1 MPARSPLMSWA
12 DYGPREIHSAVAS
25 AVTLMSQSYMTF
37 QWRSTDGL
45 FMVRVCSFRYGGFV
59 RFFSFCLCCLQ
70 DWCSF
75 SSFVGCMRT
84 VFPSHFS
91 SLIKPSSLNGRREK
105 KEILI
110 PLLVQR
116 KWEKE
121 YRLFHLSL
129 SLSSLR
135 NYSEPF
141 PPLEKIHTMPQ
152 YRHLLL
158 RLLLP

>member
-1 MPARSPLMSWA
+1 
-12 DYGPREIHSAVAS
+12 
-25 AVTLMSQSYMTF
+25 
-37 QWRSTDGL
+37 
-45 FMVRVCSFRYGGFV
+45 
-59 RFFSFCLCCLQ
+59 
-70 DWCSF
+70 
-75 SSFVGCMRT
+75 MRT

-141 PPLEKIHTMPQ
+141 PPLEKYTQCRNTGTSSCASCCRSLFTRELPFSAGSLASAVASLQSPRVQRHRFRRHTCLFS
-152 YRHLLL
+152 RCSHELFFHAT
-158 RLLLP
+158 